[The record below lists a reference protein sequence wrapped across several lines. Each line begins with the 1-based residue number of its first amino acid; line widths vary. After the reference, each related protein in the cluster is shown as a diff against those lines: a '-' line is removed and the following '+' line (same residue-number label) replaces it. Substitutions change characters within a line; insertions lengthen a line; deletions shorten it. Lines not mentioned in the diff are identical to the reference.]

1 MSLIQL
7 NKIKSGDLSN
17 SDSRVRLN
25 YYTNESSPST
35 TRTMT
40 TATTPNFISDVNTKS
55 KIDFLYLIDV
65 FLSSLLITPIVILNW
80 ASTWDIAYLY
90 IFNDKNQFYLSILTT
105 LISSNIVILFFY
117 IFQYKLQNCHNKLR
131 EEIRK
136 KHENGFCTYYG
147 IDYLFR
153 CFFTYILT
161 TAYVFKWRSY
171 WDLTSHFTAKTEWY
185 YFFGLTIAT
194 LVCFRLVLNRS
205 FETFARTVPFY
216 LLTDKHFLDHYFLQ
230 PKVTMSK
237 NVIIIICLFYCF
249 TSLNYKF

>member
-1 MSLIQL
+1 MSVIKL

-25 YYTNESSPST
+25 YYTNESSQT
-35 TRTMT
+35 T
-40 TATTPNFISDVNTKS
+40 TANFISDVNKNA
-55 KIDFLYLIDV
+55 KIDLLYFIDI
-65 FLSSLLITPIVILNW
+65 FLSVLVITPIVIVNW

-105 LISSNIVILFFY
+105 LLSSSIIILFFY
-117 IFQYKLQNCHNKLR
+117 IFQYNLQNCHDELR
-131 EEIRK
+131 EKIRNNDK
-136 KHENGFCTYYG
+136 GLCAYYG

-171 WDLTSHFTAKTEWY
+171 WDLTSHFTANTEWY
-185 YFFGLTIAT
+185 YFFGLTVAA

-230 PKVTMSK
+230 PKVTMAK
-237 NVIIIICLFYCF
+237 NVTILI
-249 TSLNYKF
+249 